1 MGTAERRLEIM
12 KYLCRKRH
20 ATMPELSREFCVSLR
35 TIQRDIFELS
45 LMMPIITRPGK
56 QSGGV
61 YVIGDYTMDR
71 IYMSEKEISLLTK
84 IKHIVEPQLS
94 QAEKTL
100 LNHIIETYT
109 KNKKTMEVES

>member
-1 MGTAERRLEIM
+1 
-12 KYLCRKRH
+12 
-20 ATMPELSREFCVSLR
+20 
-35 TIQRDIFELS
+35 
-45 LMMPIITRPGK
+45 
-56 QSGGV
+56 
-61 YVIGDYTMDR
+61 
-71 IYMSEKEISLLTK
+71 MSEKEISLLTK